1 MEDITI
7 PLVQCAI
14 WIDCSKCNPE
24 LLTHEDKQFLS
35 RIPKLKNGSFELSSD
50 KCETWDTGETIELFL
65 DELPD
70 DAISFLQKY
79 ADSDFINSSLT
90 VPIRFGST
98 SPSLY
103 LSRKVLDKISMLGLD
118 IDFDIYS
125 FCDIEEA

>member
-1 MEDITI
+1 M
-7 PLVQCAI
+7 
-14 WIDCSKCNPE
+14 
-24 LLTHEDKQFLS
+24 
-35 RIPKLKNGSFELSSD
+35 
-50 KCETWDTGETIELFL
+50 

-103 LSRKVLDKISMLGLD
+103 LSRKVLDKMSMLGLD
-118 IDFDIYS
+118 IDFDIYP